1 MLLGNKVNEGQE
13 IKLIWSGKEH
23 TMILDLYLPSIC
35 TVLTG
40 SLKRILF
47 LHLCFLSFVCFI
59 FPLFK
64 LLITTVTVLFFLLL
78 VKSKN
83 TWILFVSF
91 IYYCNTFGIT
101 LVIRILYVT
110 LCIDLLWDRFN
121 FCTVLISLVD
131 FGPLTSFNY
140 KKMICWLSLIA
151 AYSIIIYGLFLKI

>member
-1 MLLGNKVNEGQE
+1 MLLGNKVNEGQD
-13 IKLIWSGKEH
+13 KVNLIRKRTHHDPWSVSSFY
-23 TMILDLYLPSIC
+23 LYHAYH
-35 TVLTG
+35 G

-101 LVIRILYVT
+101 WVIRILCVT
-110 LCIDLLWDRFN
+110 FCIDLLWDRFN
-121 FCTVLISLVD
+121 FCTVPISLVD
-131 FGPLTSFNY
+131 FGPLTCFNN
-140 KKMICWLSLIA
+140 
-151 AYSIIIYGLFLKI
+151 